1 MALEPLHLFWFALI
15 GVLMAGYGILDG
27 FDLGVGIL
35 HLFVRKDEERRVL
48 LNSIGPIWDGNQV
61 WLVVFGGALF
71 AAFPRA
77 YAAAFSGF
85 YLPFMLVLFALILRG
100 VSLEFRSKQPMPW
113 WRQLWD
119 TTFSGASTLAAFL
132 FGVTVGNCISGL
144 PLGPDGDFV
153 EPVPLSRVLL
163 GEPRVVLPG
172 YPSLVGLFAVATF
185 AMHGSIYLYLK
196 TEGPLQQRVHRWMW
210 RPFFVFLTLYLL
222 SSAVT
227 LTSFPQATGKYREY
241 PWLGLVV
248 LLNVLAIAGIPRA
261 ICIGKPVLAFVASSC
276 TIAAFTFLFGM
287 TLWPNMITSTVSP
300 EFNLTV
306 ARAASTRN
314 TLGIMAVIALLGMP
328 FVLAYTVSIYWV
340 FRGKV
345 KMGKTSY

>member
-1 MALEPLHLFWFALI
+1 MEPLHLFWFGLI

-35 HLFVRKDEERRVL
+35 HLLVRKDEERRVL
-48 LNSIGPIWDGNQV
+48 MNSIGPIWDGNQV

-71 AAFPRA
+71 AAFPRG

-100 VSLEFRSKQPMPW
+100 VSLEFRSKQLMRW

-119 TTFSGASTLAAFL
+119 VAFSGASTLAAFL
-132 FGVTVGNCISGL
+132 FGVTVGNSIAGL

-153 EPVPLSRVLL
+153 EPVPLLRVLL
-163 GEPRVVLPG
+163 GDPRVVLLG
-172 YPSLVGLFAVATF
+172 YPSLVGLFAVSTF
-185 AMHGSIYLYLK
+185 AMHGSIYLFLK
-196 TEGPLQQRVHRWMW
+196 TEGELQQRVHQWMW
-210 RPFFVFLTLYLL
+210 RSFFLFLILYVVV
-222 SSAVT
+222 SSLT
-227 LTSFPQATGKYREY
+227 LTSFPQATSKYREQ
-241 PWLGLVV
+241 PWLLVVV
-248 LLNVLAIAGIPRA
+248 LLNVLTIASIPLAISA
-261 ICIGKPVLAFVASSC
+261 GKPIWAFVASSC

-287 TLWPNMITSTVSP
+287 TLWPNMITSTVDP
-300 EFNLTV
+300 DFNLTV
-306 ARAASTRN
+306 ARAASTTK
-314 TLGIMAVIALLGMP
+314 TLAIMAVIALLGMP
-328 FVLAYTVSIYWV
+328 FVLAYTITIYWV

>member
-1 MALEPLHLFWFALI
+1 MDLEPLQLFWFALV

-48 LNSIGPIWDGNQV
+48 MNSIGPIWDGNQV

-71 AAFPRA
+71 AAFPKA

-85 YLPFMLVLFALILRG
+85 YLPFMLLLFALILRG
-100 VSLEFRSKQPMPW
+100 VSLEFRSKQPMAW

-119 TTFSGASTLAAFL
+119 VLFSGASALAAFL
-132 FGVTVGNCISGL
+132 FGVIVANCIAGL
-144 PLGPDGDFV
+144 PLNADGDFKD
-153 EPVPLSRVLL
+153 PVPLSRVLL
-163 GEPRVVLPG
+163 GDPKFVLPG
-172 YPSLVGLFAVATF
+172 YPSLVGLFAVSVF

-196 TEGPLQQRVHRWMW
+196 TEGELQERIHRWLW
-210 RPFFVFLTLYLL
+210 RTFFLFLALYLIV
-222 SSAVT
+222 SAIT
-227 LTSFPQATGKYREY
+227 LTSFPQKDKYRDH
-241 PWLGLVV
+241 PWLLIVV
-248 LLNVLAIAGIPRA
+248 LLNVLAIASIPRA
-261 ICIGKPVLAFVASSC
+261 IYVGKPYFAFVASSC

-287 TLWPNMITSTVSP
+287 TLWPNMITSTVDP
-300 EFNLTV
+300 EYNLTV
-306 ARAASTRN
+306 PRAASSTP
-314 TLGIMAVIALLGMP
+314 TLGIMAIIALLGMP
-328 FVLAYTVSIYWV
+328 FVLTYTISIYWV